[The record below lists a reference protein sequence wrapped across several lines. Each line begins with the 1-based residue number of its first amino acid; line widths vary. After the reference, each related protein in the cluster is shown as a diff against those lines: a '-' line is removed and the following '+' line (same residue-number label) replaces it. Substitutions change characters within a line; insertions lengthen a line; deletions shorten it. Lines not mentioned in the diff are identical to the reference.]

1 MSLVDKTKVSIYGLQ
16 VLIAEDYSSKEEIM
30 DKVKAKIS
38 NLQLLDDEDDARESI
53 KLLQAFLK
61 DCIEQGKK
69 IKKLELKEKI
79 YEDALFSANSSQTRK
94 LILQKLEDIDTDKNK
109 FLWKNKEEVNLPTSQ
124 KMKSLK

>member
-1 MSLVDKTKVSIYGLQ
+1 MSLVEKTKASIYGLQ
-16 VLIAEDYSSKEEIM
+16 VLIAEDYSSKQEIE

-69 IKKLELKEKI
+69 MKKLELKEKI

-94 LILQKLEDIDTDKNK
+94 YILQKLEDIDTDKNK
-109 FLWKNKEEVNLPTSQ
+109 FL
-124 KMKSLK
+124 

>member
-109 FLWKNKEEVNLPTSQ
+109 FL
-124 KMKSLK
+124 

>member
-79 YEDALFSANSSQTRK
+79 YEDALFIANSSQTRK

-109 FLWKNKEEVNLPTSQ
+109 FL
-124 KMKSLK
+124 

>member
-38 NLQLLDDEDDARESI
+38 NLQLLDDEDDARESV

-69 IKKLELKEKI
+69 MKKLELKEKI

-94 LILQKLEDIDTDKNK
+94 YILQKLEDIDTDKNK
-109 FLWKNKEEVNLPTSQ
+109 FL
-124 KMKSLK
+124 

>member
-69 IKKLELKEKI
+69 MKKLELKEKI

-94 LILQKLEDIDTDKNK
+94 FILQKLEDIDTDKNK
-109 FLWKNKEEVNLPTSQ
+109 FL
-124 KMKSLK
+124 